1 MKTEME
7 ISVDISLYPLQD
19 EYVQPI
25 RAFIAAVEKNQN
37 IQVVKNSLST
47 QVFGKYHDVMSILEK
62 EIFEVFDEFPHSVIV
77 LKIVGN
83 NRNGIL

>member
-1 MKTEME
+1 ME

-19 EYVQPI
+19 EYVKPI
-25 RAFIAAVEKNQN
+25 HAFIEAVEKNQN
-37 IQVVKNSLST
+37 IQVLKNSLST
-47 QVFGKYHDVMSILEK
+47 QVFGKYHDVMAILEK
-62 EIFEVFDEFPHSVIV
+62 EIFEVFEEIPHSVFV